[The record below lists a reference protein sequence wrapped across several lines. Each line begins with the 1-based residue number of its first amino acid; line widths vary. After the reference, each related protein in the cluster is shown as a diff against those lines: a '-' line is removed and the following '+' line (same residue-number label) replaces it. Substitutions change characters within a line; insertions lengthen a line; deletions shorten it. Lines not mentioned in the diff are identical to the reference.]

1 MWRDGFCKAQ
11 INACVI
17 DRSGPQ
23 LMSSD
28 SNSPDLRDRYLAVLM
43 LLEEFTSR
51 IAVGGDVAD
60 LLVADA
66 TLDTPRGQIAG
77 RDTIADLFQSM
88 FETRRAERRISRH
101 LNSNLTIRKLDSDR
115 IEARS
120 LMTAF
125 AIEPASGM
133 KGSLLVGDQI
143 DIIISSSDGLMQ
155 FKSRKMVPQLTFDLA
170 PAAA

>member
-1 MWRDGFCKAQ
+1 
-11 INACVI
+11 
-17 DRSGPQ
+17 
-23 LMSSD
+23 MSSD

-51 IAVGGDVAD
+51 IAVGGSVAD
-60 LLVADA
+60 LLVADS

-77 RDTIADLFQSM
+77 RDAIANLFQSM
-88 FETRRAERRISRH
+88 FETRRAEKRISRH

-133 KGSLLVGDQI
+133 KGSLLIGDQL
-143 DIIISSSDGLMQ
+143 DIIICSSDGLMQ
-155 FKSRKMVPQLTFDLA
+155 FESRKMVPQLTFDIA
-170 PAAA
+170 PAAARQ